1 VTIEIGML
9 LYPGFTQLDLTG
21 PHEIL
26 RRMTDA
32 RIHLLWKTLDPV
44 LAEGG
49 AFAFTPTAT
58 FDSAPTLDVLFVPGG
73 PGQVK
78 LMDDTEVLHFLARAA
93 AQARYVTS
101 VCTGSLVLA
110 AAGLLQGYRAAC
122 HWLWREDLAL
132 LGVEVANDRVVHDR
146 NRFTGG
152 GVTAGVDFALALVAE
167 LTGEAEAR
175 RIQLQVEYNPAPPF
189 ESGSPDTADPE
200 TILEVQQHSAALRKE
215 RRAATL
221 RAAAVRGVGPWP
233 AAGS

>member
-1 VTIEIGML
+1 VNIEIGML

-21 PHEIL
+21 PYEIL
-26 RRMTDA
+26 RRMDGA

-44 LAEGG
+44 VAEGG
-49 AFAFTPTAT
+49 GLSFTPSVTL
-58 FDSAPTLDVLFVPGG
+58 DEAPALDVLFVPGG
-73 PGQVK
+73 PGQIP
-78 LMDDTEVLHFLARAA
+78 LMDDSEVLHFLARVGAE
-93 AQARYVTS
+93 ARYVTS

-132 LGVEVANDRVVHDR
+132 LGVEVASERVVHDR

-167 LTGEAEAR
+167 LAGESEAH
-175 RIQLQVEYNPAPPF
+175 RIQLQVEYTPAPPF
-189 ESGSPDTADPE
+189 ESGSPETADPA
-200 TILEVQQHSAALRKE
+200 TIIEVQRRSSGMRKE

-221 RAAAVRGVGPWP
+221 RAVGKLAKP
-233 AAGS
+233 ANP